1 MKKTILLFVTTVL
14 IFTNAN
20 AQKINPAIAKKVMPR
35 TNPVL
40 PGINSPS
47 VQTIKYSVWKSLID
61 AGMRTASFHFNNYD
75 AAGVNHGDGFQ
86 FYKPNDIRLRIPLMG
101 LDSVMDYKPLRYEP
115 FTVYFK
121 DINTNKVQ
129 VDVKTGKIS
138 FYVGFE
144 SNDIEIATNCVD
156 NIICGGTGN
165 PNFHINNLSFTIEM
179 EPFAENGKIKY
190 RNATAKVTANAG
202 HDGFNFLI
210 TQLEP
215 FALAMNGPLVDLASN
230 KITEMLNDEKT
241 KKQISDKLYEGIV
254 ARRVLFGF
262 TTETPY
268 FNSFFVDASGNLIYS
283 IR

>member
-1 MKKTILLFVTTVL
+1 MKKSIFILFS
-14 IFTNAN
+14 IFFFLNAN
-20 AQKINPAIAKKVMPR
+20 AQILNPAVAKKVIPR
-35 TNPVL
+35 TKPVL
-40 PGINSPS
+40 PGINSPE
-47 VQTIKYSVWKSLID
+47 VKTIRYTVWKSIIN

-75 AAGVNHGDGFQ
+75 AAGINHGDGFQ
-86 FYKPNDIRLRIPLMG
+86 FYKKDDVRLRIPLMG

-129 VDVKTGKIS
+129 IDAKAGKIS
-138 FYVGFE
+138 FYVSFE

-156 NIICGGTGN
+156 NFICGGTGN

-179 EPFAENGKIKY
+179 EPYAENGRIKY
-190 RNATAKVTANAG
+190 RNATGIVTANAG

-210 TQLEP
+210 TPLDP
-215 FALAMNGPLVDLASN
+215 FALAMNGPLVNEASN

-241 KKQISDKLYEGIV
+241 KQQISDALYQGIV
-254 ARRVLFGF
+254 SRRVLFGF
-262 TTETPY
+262 TTTTPY
-268 FNSFFVDASGNLIYS
+268 FNSFYIDATGNLIYS